1 MCVVGIAHGDTSL
14 VIACHNEKFFSVVSF
29 PTKWHAFSLC
39 GYMWQKITTI
49 IAILGALGALAIY
62 ARILSGKLEGV
73 TAQLAQAKI
82 EIQEARGQIEALRD
96 LSRRSDKA
104 HEVLIRRV
112 ESGVKSYAEKMQSL
126 DDNACDWLDQR
137 LPDVLRKAYECGNAD
152 RKASRDIVTT
162 LQEPGG
168 ARDGD

>member
-1 MCVVGIAHGDTSL
+1 
-14 VIACHNEKFFSVVSF
+14 
-29 PTKWHAFSLC
+29 
-39 GYMWQKITTI
+39 MWQKITAI
-49 IAILGALGALAIY
+49 IAIFGALGALAIY
-62 ARILSGKLEGV
+62 ARILSGRLEDV
-73 TAQLAQAKI
+73 TVQLAQAEQ
-82 EIQEARGQIEALRD
+82 EIREARGQIDALRD

-112 ESGVKSYAEKMQSL
+112 ESGARSYADKMQTL
-126 DDNACDWLDQR
+126 DDDNACDWLDQR

-152 RKASRDIVTT
+152 RNASRDIITT

>member
-1 MCVVGIAHGDTSL
+1 MGIAHGNTP
-14 VIACHNEKFFSVVSF
+14 VTACYNEQ
-29 PTKWHAFSLC
+29 FSLLFRFPQNSTLFLYA
-39 GYMWQKITTI
+39 GIMWQKITTI

-62 ARILSGKLEGV
+62 ARILSGRLECV
-73 TAQLAQAKI
+73 TAQLEQAEK
-82 EIQEARGQIEALRD
+82 EIQEAMGQIDALRD
-96 LSRRSDKA
+96 LSKRSDKA

-112 ESGVKSYAEKMQSL
+112 ESGVKSYADKMQTL
-126 DDNACDWLDQR
+126 DDGDACDWLDQR

-152 RKASRDIVTT
+152 RNTSRDIITA

>member
-1 MCVVGIAHGDTSL
+1 M
-14 VIACHNEKFFSVVSF
+14 IACHNEQFSLLFRF
-29 PTKWHAFSLC
+29 PQKWHAFSLC
-39 GYMWQKITTI
+39 VYMWQKITAI

-62 ARILSGKLEGV
+62 ARILSGRLEGV

-82 EIQEARGQIEALRD
+82 EIQEARGQIDALRD

-112 ESGVKSYAEKMQSL
+112 ESGVKSYADKMQTL
-126 DDNACDWLDQR
+126 DNDDACDWLDQR

-152 RKASRDIVTT
+152 RNTSRDIITAM
-162 LQEPGG
+162 QEPGG